1 MSEISPRP
9 PAPLTTRH
17 LELVPA
23 TAALAH
29 LEFADR
35 PGLFAALDVAPPENW
50 PPPLNDES
58 TIAWTRD
65 RLDEDPAAAGWWGW
79 YFLRREGP
87 DGPRALIGCGGF
99 KGRPDAEGT
108 VEIDYSLLEPFQ
120 HRGYATEAVS
130 ALVAWAARRDGVR
143 TVAAETL
150 PSLTRSIGV
159 LHRVGFRQVP
169 SRAGDTL
176 RFERTAGG

>member
-1 MSEISPRP
+1 MC
-9 PAPLTTRH
+9 
-17 LELVPA
+17 
-23 TAALAH
+23 
-29 LEFADR
+29 
-35 PGLFAALDVAPPENW
+35 G
-50 PPPLNDES
+50 
-58 TIAWTRD
+58 
-65 RLDEDPAAAGWWGW
+65 G
-79 YFLRREGP
+79 REG
-87 DGPRALIGCGGF
+87 GL
-99 KGRPDAEGT
+99 
-108 VEIDYSLLEPFQ
+108 EIDYSLLEPFQ

-176 RFERTAGG
+176 RFERDGRRLRGSAASPFGHGRRPALHTPPSIPEKRGTGRKNGRRPVPGPPLREGPGPIGTTMAPRNWRRRRSV